1 MDCSCLS
8 RHLVPIMVLSGLP
21 RLFPTLMG
29 WGYLWFL
36 DLLVREF
43 YAIPRVQD
51 FVTLIAMERHNSF
64 EK

>member
-1 MDCSCLS
+1 
-8 RHLVPIMVLSGLP
+8 MVLSGLP